1 MRPANIIT
9 AVADILAGVSVAGF
23 LWRGGDWWW
32 LILATIGLYGGG
44 VVFNDIFDA
53 DLDRVE
59 RPERP
64 IPSGQVTVK
73 QATALGMVLLLAG
86 IACAF
91 LVSIASGFLAT
102 AVALLAIIYDK
113 YGKHHSWLGPLNMG
127 ACRGGN
133 LLLGIS
139 FSLLALQQYW
149 WLALIPV
156 VFISDITLT
165 SQGEVTGRN
174 RRAIQLALGLD
185 WIVLG
190 AFVALHFFTRFN
202 LMDALLFLVLWTWMN
217 TGSKLKAIRRNEP
230 ALIMRAVKMGV
241 LSLIPLNAALSAGF
255 SGILA
260 GLIVLCLLPVSL
272 GLARLFAVT

>member
-1 MRPANIIT
+1 MRPANIVT

-23 LWRGGDWWW
+23 LWQGGNWWW

-44 VVFNDIFDA
+44 VVFNDVFDA

-64 IPSGQVTVK
+64 IPSGQVTIQ
-73 QATALGMVLLLAG
+73 QAAALGLALLLAG

-91 LVSIASGFLAT
+91 RVSIVSGFLAA
-102 AVALLAIIYDK
+102 AVALSALVYDK
-113 YGKHHSWLGPLNMG
+113 YAKHHSWLGPLNMG

-139 FSLLALQQYW
+139 FSLLALEQYW
-149 WLALIPV
+149 WLVLIPV

-190 AFVALHFFTRFN
+190 ALVLLHVYTRFN
-202 LMDALLFLVLWTWMN
+202 VLHALPFLVLWAWMN
-217 TGSKLKAIRRNEP
+217 TGSKLKAIRQNEP

-255 SGILA
+255 SGLLA
-260 GLIVLCLLPVSL
+260 GLLVLCLLPVSL

>member
-32 LILATIGLYGGG
+32 LVLATIGLYGGG
-44 VVFNDIFDA
+44 VVFNDVFDA
-53 DLDRVE
+53 DLDRRE

-64 IPSGQVTVK
+64 IPSGQVTIR
-73 QATALGMVLLLAG
+73 QATVLGLGLLLG
-86 IACAF
+86 GVLCAF
-91 LVSIASGFLAT
+91 QVSATSGILAS
-102 AVALLAIIYDK
+102 AVALLAVLYDK
-113 YGKHHSWLGPLNMG
+113 YGKHHAWLGPLNMG

-185 WIVLG
+185 WVVLG
-190 AFVALHFFTRFN
+190 AFVLLHVFTPFN
-202 LMDALLFLVLWTWMN
+202 VWNALLFLALWTWMN
-217 TGSKLKAIRRNEP
+217 TGSKLKAIRQNEP
-230 ALIMRAVKMGV
+230 ELIMRAVKMGV
-241 LSLIPLNAALSAGF
+241 LSLIPLNAALCAGF
-255 SGILA
+255 TGILA
-260 GLIVLCLLPVSL
+260 GLIVLCLLPLSL

>member
-32 LILATIGLYGGG
+32 LVLATVGLYGGG
-44 VVFNDIFDA
+44 VVFNDVFDA
-53 DLDRVE
+53 DLDRQE

-64 IPSGQVTVK
+64 IPSAQVTVQ
-73 QATALGMVLLLAG
+73 QAVTLGLGLLLAG
-86 IACAF
+86 ILCAF
-91 LVSIASGFLAT
+91 MVSVTSGVLAT
-102 AVALLAIIYDK
+102 AVALLAVLYDK
-113 YGKHHSWLGPLNMG
+113 YGKHHTWLGPLNMG

-217 TGSKLKAIRRNEP
+217 TGSKLKAIRQNEP

>member
-23 LWRGGDWWW
+23 LWQGGDWWW
-32 LILATIGLYGGG
+32 LVLATVGLYGGG
-44 VVFNDIFDA
+44 VVFNDVFDA
-53 DLDRVE
+53 DLDRQE

-64 IPSGQVTVK
+64 IPSGQVTIQ
-73 QATALGMVLLLAG
+73 QAAALGLSLLLAG
-86 IACAF
+86 ILCAF
-91 LVSIASGFLAT
+91 LVSVTSGVLAT
-102 AVALLAIIYDK
+102 AVALLAVLYDK
-113 YGKHHSWLGPLNMG
+113 YGKHHTWLGPLNMG

-139 FSLLALQQYW
+139 FSMLALQQYW

-190 AFVALHFFTRFN
+190 AFVALHFFTQFN
-202 LMDALLFLVLWTWMN
+202 LQYALLFLVLWTWMN
-217 TGSKLKAIRRNEP
+217 TGSKLKAIRQNEP